1 MRFHIPRPRV
11 PMPKK
16 SIPRPS
22 KPSVHPV
29 RDAADALYRAAKE
42 SCRQHERLTRLV
54 ALGADDEEFNAA
66 WDLAELCDAQ
76 LAARAGLY
84 AETAVIGRGAE
95 SEEWWRAANGLWMSS
110 RDYCR
115 RHESSNEASGRRRRH
130 GAAELGEITLEYELE
145 VSARLSVKQAMATY
159 LVLRPGAV

>member
-1 MRFHIPRPRV
+1 MA
-11 PMPKK
+11 KK

-22 KPSVHPV
+22 KPSATPV
-29 RDAADALYRAAKE
+29 RDAADALFRAAKE

-76 LAARAGLY
+76 LLTRTKSYEEIA
-84 AETAVIGRGAE
+84 TIGRGTA
-95 SEEWWRAANGLWMSS
+95 SEDWWRSANALWMSS

-115 RHESSNEASGRRRRH
+115 RHETSNEAFGRRKRH

-145 VSARLSVKQAMATY
+145 TSSRLSVKQAMNAY
-159 LVLRPGAV
+159 LVLRPDAV

>member
-84 AETAVIGRGAE
+84 EETAVIGRGAE